1 MLLFA
6 IGGVTSAGERDTKK
20 ICGAQTP
27 SDNAGHLGTGG
38 SSCSGCRWVRGR
50 ALVKLLHSLAYETVR
65 QFYLVVV
72 GGAFEEGSE
81 FARAR
86 RVAQLAQSF
95 GFDLTNT
102 FASDSEGLADFFES
116 VFAAIV

>member
-1 MLLFA
+1 MA
-6 IGGVTSAGERDTKK
+6 
-20 ICGAQTP
+20 

-38 SSCSGCRWVRGR
+38 SSCSGCRRLGSR
-50 ALVKLLHSLAYETVR
+50 LRSLGFETVR

-81 FARAR
+81 LARAR

-102 FASDSEGLADFFES
+102 FASDGE
-116 VFAAIV
+116 

>member
-1 MLLFA
+1 MLWL
-6 IGGVTSAGERDTKK
+6 
-20 ICGAQTP
+20 P
-27 SDNAGHLGTGG
+27 L
-38 SSCSGCRWVRGR
+38 VRGR

-86 RVAQLAQSF
+86 RVAQLAQGF
-95 GFDLTNT
+95 GFDLADA
-102 FASDSEGLADFFES
+102 FAGDGE
-116 VFAAIV
+116 